1 MVLNNNFND
10 IGFYGK
16 DHYLVS
22 NTLQYDL
29 NTMARL
35 PQDDCILISD
45 IKKDSVQ
52 AETELCHA

>member
-45 IKKDSVQ
+45 IKKDSV
-52 AETELCHA
+52 